1 MSTLSHRGPNKTH
14 PKSFRLH
21 CTDAF
26 AEVLTTT
33 KPKILL
39 GSGSKS
45 RRQLMDELA
54 SEFGFSYE
62 VLTADIDEKAI
73 RNPDPEALVL
83 SLAHAKADAILAK
96 MGVHAESEDE
106 RKHGFLITCDQVVTH
121 RGLILEKPESP
132 EEALRFIDGYGH
144 APAQTV
150 GSTVCTDL
158 TSLARFSAVDIA
170 TITFAPIPKSVA
182 QSLVDEGEVM
192 WCAGGLMVEHPAVA
206 PYITGMEGGQ
216 DTVMGLSKAR
226 VMELICQAMESRCA
240 SNIAY

>member
-1 MSTLSHRGPNKTH
+1 MQSSSRKVPIQSSLRQ
-14 PKSFRLH
+14 
-21 CTDAF
+21 CADAF
-26 AEVLTTT
+26 TEVLTAT
-33 KPKILL
+33 KPRIYL

-54 SEFGFSYE
+54 SEFGFHYE

-83 SLAHAKADAILAK
+83 SLAHAKADAILSK
-96 MGVHAESEDE
+96 MGVLTECEQDVKRE
-106 RKHGFLITCDQVVTH
+106 HGFLITCDQVVTH
-121 RGLILEKPESP
+121 RGEILEKPESP

-158 TSLARFSAVDIA
+158 TSLARFSAVDVA
-170 TITFAPIPKSVA
+170 TITFSPIPKTVA

-192 WCAGGLMVEHPAVA
+192 WCAGGLMVEQPAVA
-206 PYITGMEGGQ
+206 PFITGMEGGQ
-216 DTVMGLSKAR
+216 DTVMGLNKAR
-226 VMELICQAMESRCA
+226 VVELICQAMESRHV
-240 SNIAY
+240 